1 MSFIRIFFH
10 LTTISAGERS
20 LREMEEFGQLPMAA
34 QRYIRRS
41 LQVRFEHPAS
51 LAELARSAAEANSIA
66 RQISLYGQID
76 AVIEAIPVDD
86 DIASVT
92 RFTSLIAPLVAFDMA
107 EGKLESFAAFGFLYE
122 RLLGA
127 AARPWLPA
135 VFMLI
140 ASLPDLNPNRRLS
153 LLASVTADAV
163 TPHWS
168 NREPQFFP
176 EWIEDIS
183 S

>member
-1 MSFIRIFFH
+1 MFH
-10 LTTISAGERS
+10 LTTTSAGDRI
-20 LREMEEFGQLPMAA
+20 LREMEDFGQLPVSA

-41 LQVRFEHPAS
+41 LQVRFKHPAS
-51 LAELARSAAEANSIA
+51 LGELARSPAEADSIA
-66 RQISLYGQID
+66 RQISLYDRID

-86 DIASVT
+86 DVVSVT
-92 RFTSLIAPLVAFDMA
+92 RFASLIAPLIAFDMG
-107 EGKLESFAAFGFLYE
+107 EHKLESFAALGSLYE

-135 VFMLI
+135 VFMLVV
-140 ASLPDLNPNRRLS
+140 SLPDLDPNRRLS

-163 TPHWS
+163 MPHWS

-176 EWIEDIS
+176 EWIEDQAD
-183 S
+183 

>member
-1 MSFIRIFFH
+1 MFH
-10 LTTISAGERS
+10 LTTISAGDRM
-20 LREMEEFGQLPMAA
+20 LREMEEFGQLPVAA

-41 LQVRFEHPAS
+41 LQVRFQHPAS
-51 LAELARSAAEANSIA
+51 LGELARSPAEADSIA
-66 RQISLYGQID
+66 RQISLYDRID
-76 AVIEAIPVDD
+76 AVIAAIPVDD

-92 RFTSLIAPLVAFDMA
+92 RFTSLIAPLIAFDIG
-107 EGKLESFAAFGFLYE
+107 EQKLESFAALGFLYE

-135 VFMLI
+135 VFMLVV
-140 ASLPDLNPNRRLS
+140 SLPDLDPNRRLT

-163 TPHWS
+163 MPHWS

-176 EWIEDIS
+176 EWIEDS
-183 S
+183 SS